1 MFFINKNFIKKF
13 LFFVFFFVIL
23 CGFTVYAFLKF
34 FWLKSEFVSW
44 EIITF
49 TSVLTLFIFF
59 LTYFLYCDYKNPYI
73 TSTQV
78 NFEHLSKILDTQQ
91 TILIIFDPLKKE
103 VIWTNQTNFFTN
115 FFRIKRHYL
124 LPLPNFLPAK
134 IMQKINLDKEFKL
147 LRVSFKKNNK
157 TKEQFLISFLS
168 GNMLL
173 LQSEK
178 TLFSLE
184 QFFMKKKL
192 IFLLLEIDAG
202 EFILDP
208 QNILEQQ
215 GPQIAA
221 FIDLKL
227 DTLLADYHSWL
238 TTTKPGSFVILIDN
252 EHFKIF
258 KKNKFDFISKLTNDI
273 YQEFQ
278 IKLTF
283 SGGAYEGYDYVFDDK
298 NKVNFYNFSINRGYQ
313 QSLRALKMSQSRLGD
328 QVAVI
333 NGEEKIK
340 FFGKQT
346 GKGVLVSNI
355 DKNYHTF
362 LNLLAKYN
370 NIFIV
375 GHLNAD
381 FDVYGAGLG
390 LKFLLEKHFLN
401 KKKIYF
407 VVQRAEN
414 ETKNEVARIIKK
426 YKEYKDIIHS
436 NFSVWRKKDVKN
448 YKNALILIDT
458 NNPKIADISSSLIK
472 KMKGIFIIDHH
483 LDNFMI
489 NKPIFK
495 LINTKFSSAS
505 EIITNFLQIQ
515 EQIKNPFL
523 IPLVL
528 LRMLLLGILIDTN
541 NLQNNL
547 GKQTIKCVN
556 FLTQKGVNL
565 SEIISQVNS
574 YKKSFIAQKIESVF
588 AQSGK
593 VVLKVFDKIVN
604 ANMASIL
611 AEEYLLRKGVNVVFV
626 VLFNEENVIYVS
638 ARSKKDFNVELVC
651 QKLGG
656 GGGVGRAAAKIIN
669 SKVDKIIDKIISFMD
684 EK

>member
-401 KKKIYF
+401 KKKNLF
-407 VVQRAEN
+407 CCAKSRKWN
-414 ETKNEVARIIKK
+414 KK
-426 YKEYKDIIHS
+426 RS
-436 NFSVWRKKDVKN
+436 CQN
-448 YKNALILIDT
+448 Y
-458 NNPKIADISSSLIK
+458 
-472 KMKGIFIIDHH
+472 
-483 LDNFMI
+483 
-489 NKPIFK
+489 
-495 LINTKFSSAS
+495 
-505 EIITNFLQIQ
+505 
-515 EQIKNPFL
+515 
-523 IPLVL
+523 
-528 LRMLLLGILIDTN
+528 
-541 NLQNNL
+541 
-547 GKQTIKCVN
+547 
-556 FLTQKGVNL
+556 
-565 SEIISQVNS
+565 
-574 YKKSFIAQKIESVF
+574 
-588 AQSGK
+588 
-593 VVLKVFDKIVN
+593 
-604 ANMASIL
+604 
-611 AEEYLLRKGVNVVFV
+611 
-626 VLFNEENVIYVS
+626 
-638 ARSKKDFNVELVC
+638 
-651 QKLGG
+651 
-656 GGGVGRAAAKIIN
+656 
-669 SKVDKIIDKIISFMD
+669 
-684 EK
+684 